1 VSDPDGAADQLA
13 ELEVHRASGC
23 LTITSRTEGQCR
35 IHLLGGRVILV
46 EGPSGDGASGLAR
59 ALAWPEVTLSFDEAA
74 EPPSEP
80 SVDRSFEEQAAEAIP
95 GVSLLADDVRLTR
108 LGRASLA
115 LGGLA
120 LIGPWLLCA
129 VALVAAAFRIISYDL
144 GLGMAALAVVLFVL
158 FAAGWLTMY
167 VRFRLAFL
175 RRALEVQGHAQNA
188 GVQRDVGAG
197 PGVISGKPLLL
208 VKMQTRCAT
217 GSLGRCRIELYSGG
231 LQIWKGPERPE
242 PRWQF
247 AYGDV
252 VQAECLDLFTPS
264 WVPDLY
270 VVRLVTAR
278 PSMAFLFGGVW
289 VSSVEGQNRNARL
302 LTNKLRQ
309 HGVATFDATL
319 DS

>member
-1 VSDPDGAADQLA
+1 M
-13 ELEVHRASGC
+13 HRVTGC

-35 IHLLGGRVILV
+35 IHLLGGRVMLV
-46 EGPSGDGASGLAR
+46 EGPEEGGDSGLAR
-59 ALAWPEVTLSFDEAA
+59 ALAWREVALSFDDTA

-80 SVDRSFEEQAAEAIP
+80 SVDRPFEEQSAKAIP
-95 GVSLLADDVRLTR
+95 GVSLLADDVRLTG
-108 LGRASLA
+108 LGRASVA

-129 VALVAAAFRIISYDL
+129 VALIAAALRIISSDL
-144 GLGMAALAVVLFVL
+144 GLGMAALSVVLFFL
-158 FAAGWLTMY
+158 FAAGWLAMY
-167 VRFRLAFL
+167 VRFRLAFV
-175 RRALEVQGHAQNA
+175 RRAVEVLGHPQNA
-188 GVQRDVGAG
+188 GVRRKVDVGT
-197 PGVISGKPLLL
+197 GVISGKPVLV

-252 VQAECLDLFTPS
+252 VQAECLDLFTPN

-270 VVRLVTAR
+270 VVRLVTAK

-289 VSSVEGQNRNARL
+289 VSSAEGQNRNARL

-309 HGVATFDATL
+309 QGVPTFDATL